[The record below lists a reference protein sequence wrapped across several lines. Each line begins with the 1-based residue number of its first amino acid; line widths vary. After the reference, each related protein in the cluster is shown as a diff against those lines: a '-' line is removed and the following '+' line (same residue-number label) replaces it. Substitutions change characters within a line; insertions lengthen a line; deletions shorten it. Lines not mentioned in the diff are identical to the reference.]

1 MTPATERE
9 WPDIFPD
16 LQSRSPGAPLR
27 GGQMDDHHMSAEAEA
42 LRSFRGARPD
52 ATARGNLQPSRQAA
66 ALMESLGIVDKDAL
80 LYL

>member
-1 MTPATERE
+1 
-9 WPDIFPD
+9 
-16 LQSRSPGAPLR
+16 
-27 GGQMDDHHMSAEAEA
+27 MDDHHMSAEAEA
-42 LRSFRGARPD
+42 LRSFRGARPA